1 MQRRILSLILSL
13 IMLIGLVPVAAF
25 AGDAAP
31 AKEARTEA
39 APAIP
44 SAAPQTPT
52 VTPKATPTAKAA
64 ATPAAT
70 PTVTPTAA
78 PTATTTATPTATPV
92 VSPEVSPA
100 LPTESPLPSPAATP
114 TASPCVS
121 PSPSPAADAPSD
133 EEGESEANTDDD
145 TSAEGED
152 AADEGDPDAAQSRG
166 KARAPMRAAAR
177 AANYFKLSFN
187 ANGGTGSMPT
197 DLRVDFGADITLPKC
212 AFTKEGYDFDYWSC
226 THTGAKYADGSVFNH
241 DGCWDDWWEDY
252 DDYSGMTITLKAE
265 WKPDVYTAAFDGIA
279 AAIGTGKVAAEGALS
294 LPQSDDSR
302 TIEYKSSEPD
312 YLSDAGV
319 VLALPEGDRVTVML
333 TAEVTADKGMQTRV
347 FTLTLYSE
355 EAMADE
361 ALLENAV
368 SAMPAQLKPVY
379 GTDCNA
385 AEYIKAKLGADYAG
399 VNVSVTEAVTSADWG
414 IAADGAI
421 SYYYNDSMRSQNN
434 GTGYVSLT
442 LEYKGMTR
450 EKELYAIIP
459 WDEARAKARLE
470 AELARIS
477 VPAEISEK
485 TSITL
490 PYYPVKEGVT
500 NPNYYSYSDFNSWAT
515 VTWASNN
522 KAIGNI
528 ARKTYPT
535 YSPYTADAVPQKD
548 DVDVTLTA
556 TLTWGKLTLTK
567 PYTVKVKGCGVDPDQ
582 AERDELMAKLEAG
595 LANPGLKD
603 NKTKEKLDPAK
614 VVNSIKLPTTGNF
627 KIDGKIYKISL
638 KSSNEAYVKSTDNN
652 AALAAV
658 TQPKHGEAAVT
669 VTLTISLTKKADPT
683 IYASKDIVVTVQ
695 PVAIDELDRELAL
708 MEYVKAHYFDAIKN
722 NNTSPDNI
730 TGDLRPFQEAHY
742 DAEGNV
748 VWAYTHSE
756 VTGSGIVPAALDG
769 WYEGG
774 EQWRLFRSDT
784 PEVISHENLLVTP
797 AKNTTRVTIRSAL
810 SSARYQSLAEKY
822 PGDATLSKLINQAVS
837 VTLTVPGTAP
847 DSGSGAE
854 TSTSISA
861 AVGVYDNTSQW
872 IFSVV
877 KDVPKGTS
885 VFELVTSVLRS
896 SGYSYTNYGGYISA
910 VGGLAERD
918 RGENSGW
925 LYTVNGTQPDM
936 YMNQVYVKNG
946 DIIALYYTDDYT
958 KPLGAAKAD
967 EDDEAEDD
975 SEYSKIDEKTGED
988 IYITTGTYIL
998 GERPQGSIG
1007 DEWYILGLARAGRDI
1022 PAGYYEAAVAYV
1034 AGCIT
1039 PEGRLGSG
1047 RATDSARL
1055 ILTLS
1060 ALGKDAA
1067 DIGGHDILRAL
1078 GDMDYIEA
1086 QGLSGVIYAL
1096 LALDCRDYAVPQ
1108 APAGARQTSREAL
1121 VQYLLDAQLSDG
1133 GWAFSGGAAEADM
1146 TAMALQTLARYYV
1159 DAPASTL
1166 ERQVRRAVDRAI
1178 DTLSALQSDSGAYK
1192 SGGVANCESAAQVIV
1207 ALTALGID
1215 PAQDAR
1221 FTKGGIS
1228 VVDFMCAFYV
1238 SGGGF
1243 RHRADG
1249 ALDPIATAQGY
1260 YALAA
1265 YYRFVSGESSLYDM
1279 RAPQA
1284 LPSAA

>member
-13 IMLIGLVPVAAF
+13 IMLIGLVPTAAF
-25 AGDAAP
+25 GEDAAP
-31 AKEARTEA
+31 
-39 APAIP
+39 
-44 SAAPQTPT
+44 
-52 VTPKATPTAKAA
+52 VVKAA
-64 ATPAAT
+64 
-70 PTVTPTAA
+70 
-78 PTATTTATPTATPV
+78 ATPTATPGATPTAAPSASPAAPPAATPTA
-92 VSPEVSPA
+92 SPEVSPA
-100 LPTESPLPSPAATP
+100 LPAESPLPSPATTPIATP
-114 TASPCVS
+114 EVS
-121 PSPSPAADAPSD
+121 PSPTPAADVPSD
-133 EEGESEANTDDD
+133 EEGAAEADIDDD
-145 TSAEGED
+145 TAAESEEAEGES
-152 AADEGDPDAAQSRG
+152 APDAAQSG
-166 KARAPMRAAAR
+166 DKARGLMRAASR

-197 DLRVDFGADITLPKC
+197 DLRVNFEADITLPKC
-212 AFTKEGYDFDYWSC
+212 TFTKEGYDFDYWSC
-226 THTGAKYADGSVFNH
+226 THTGGKYADEAVFNH

-252 DDYSGMTITLKAE
+252 DDWSGMTITFKAE

-279 AAIGTGKVAAEGALS
+279 AAIGTGKVAEAGALS
-294 LPQSDDSR
+294 LPQSDDTR
-302 TIEYKSSEPD
+302 TIAYKSSAPD
-312 YLSDAGV
+312 YLSDAGA
-319 VLALPEGDRVTVML
+319 VLALPESGFITVTL
-333 TAEVTADKGMQTRV
+333 TAEVTADKGTKTRD
-347 FTLTLYSE
+347 FTLMLYSA
-355 EAMADE
+355 EALADE
-361 ALLENAV
+361 TLLENAV
-368 SAMPAQLKPVY
+368 KAMPNQLKPVY
-379 GTDCNA
+379 GTDSSA
-385 AEYIKAKLGADYAG
+385 AEYIRAKLGEDYAG
-399 VNVSVTEAVTSADWG
+399 VKVTVTEAVTNADWG
-414 IAADGAI
+414 IAAVGTI
-421 SYYYNDSMRSQNN
+421 SYYYNDNMRAQNN
-434 GTGYVSLT
+434 GTGYVSFT
-442 LEYKGMTR
+442 LEYKGLTR
-450 EKELYAIIP
+450 VKELYAVIP
-459 WDEARAKARLE
+459 WDEGRAKERLE

-477 VPAEISEK
+477 VPSEISEK

-500 NPNYYSYSDFNSWAT
+500 NPNYSSYSDFNSWAT
-515 VTWASNN
+515 LTWTSDS

-528 ARKTYPT
+528 TRKTYPT

-548 DVDVTLTA
+548 DVAVTLTA
-556 TLTWGKLTLTK
+556 ALTWGKLTLTK
-567 PYTVKVKGCGVDPDQ
+567 PYTVTVKGSGVDPDQ

-595 LANPGLKD
+595 LASPGLKD
-603 NKTKEKLDPAK
+603 NKTKEKLDPAN

-669 VTLTISLTKKADPT
+669 VTLTISITKKADPT

-695 PVAIDELDRELAL
+695 PAAIEELDRELAL

-756 VTGSGIVPAALDG
+756 VTGSGIVPSALDG

-784 PEVISHENLLVTP
+784 PDVITHENLLVTP
-797 AKNTTRVTIRSAL
+797 AKNTTRVTIRSSL
-810 SSARYQSLAEKY
+810 SSTRYQSLAEKY
-822 PGDATLSKLINQAVS
+822 PNDATLSKLINQAVS

-885 VFELVTSVLRS
+885 VFELVTSVLRN

-958 KPLGAAKAD
+958 KPLGAAKSA
-967 EDDEAEDD
+967 EDDETEDD
-975 SEYSKIDEKTGED
+975 AEYSKIDEKTGED

-998 GERPQGSIG
+998 SEKAQSGIG

-1022 PAGYYEAAVAYV
+1022 PAGYYEAAEAYV

-1055 ILTLS
+1055 ILALS

-1086 QGLSGVIYAL
+1086 QGLSGVIYSL

-1108 APAGARQTSREAL
+1108 ASAGARQTSREAL

-1133 GWAFSGGAAEADM
+1133 GWAFSGDSAEADM
-1146 TAMALQTLARYYV
+1146 TAMALQALARYYV
-1159 DAPASTL
+1159 YAPTSQL
-1166 ERQVRRAVDRAI
+1166 ERQVKSAVDRAI

-1265 YYRFVSGESSLYDM
+1265 YYRFASGESALYDM